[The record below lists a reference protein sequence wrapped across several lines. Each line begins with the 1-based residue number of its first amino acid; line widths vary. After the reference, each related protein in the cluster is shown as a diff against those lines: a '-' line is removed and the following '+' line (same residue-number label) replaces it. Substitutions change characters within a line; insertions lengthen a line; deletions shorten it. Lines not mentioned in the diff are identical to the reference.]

1 MSKNVHKWKMILL
14 YIDSF
19 FVFILLF
26 PFCCFYLFPMLENKI
41 EKYLSNTFQ
50 VFHVYLFYIL
60 LFMVVGVMLG
70 GSFLIAG
77 KEKRIVPVFVL
88 LEIMIFLVWIFLPPN
103 YRFYAKSL
111 KYCGVSAGAHAILF
125 IQSCRNIRKNKK

>member
-1 MSKNVHKWKMILL
+1 MKKKTTIVLSVIDFLL
-14 YIDSF
+14 
-19 FVFILLF
+19 FVGLF
-26 PFCCFYLFPMLENKI
+26 PFGCFYLFPMLESRI
-41 EKYLSNTFQ
+41 ETYLSNTYA
-50 VFHVYLFYIL
+50 VSHVYLLSLL
-60 LFMVVGVMLG
+60 LFLAFGAVLG

-111 KYCGVSAGAHAILF
+111 KYCGVSAGAHAILL